1 MTTKSYEYNNFY
13 VSIITVRSNK
23 NHMHWFKQRCQ
34 YMYLNQFICYC
45 LITCR
50 HCVGFDSNR
59 LSWHVFIDICLHHI
73 TTNGC
78 IARCPWYRY
87 QLFST
92 GIPLTGARDRLT
104 WPIPG
109 VSHRTVTVIVTGRAS
124 NTISSL
130 SYKL

>member
-23 NHMHWFKQRCQ
+23 NHMHRFKQRCQ

-73 TTNGC
+73 TTHGC
-78 IARCPWYRY
+78 IARCPWYRSIIQY
-87 QLFST
+87 RYPPNRCPWQT
-92 GIPLTGARDRLT
+92 YLTNT
-104 WPIPG
+104 WCVPPY
-109 VSHRTVTVIVTGRAS
+109 RYS
-124 NTISSL
+124 NRYWSSL
-130 SYKL
+130 KHHILSFI

>member
-1 MTTKSYEYNNFY
+1 MTTKSYEYDNFY

-59 LSWHVFIDICLHHI
+59 LSWHVFIYRHMFTSHNNKRMYCKVSVVQVSII
-73 TTNGC
+73 QYRYPPN
-78 IARCPWYRY
+78 RCPWQTYLTNTWCVPPYRY
-87 QLFST
+87 
-92 GIPLTGARDRLT
+92 
-104 WPIPG
+104 
-109 VSHRTVTVIVTGRAS
+109 S
-124 NTISSL
+124 NRYWSSL
-130 SYKL
+130 KHHILSFI